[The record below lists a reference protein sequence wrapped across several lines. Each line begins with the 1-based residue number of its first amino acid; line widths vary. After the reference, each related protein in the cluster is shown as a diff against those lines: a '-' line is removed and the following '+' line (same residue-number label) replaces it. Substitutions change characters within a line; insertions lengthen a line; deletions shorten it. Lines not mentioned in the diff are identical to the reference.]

1 LTDTFSLQSASLA
14 ANAATVL
21 LANAI
26 EFKNLSTTI
35 DAKGEQDTVN
45 GFAGVDWT
53 LGGTHSVTSTNGYTF
68 NNVETVDVASQT
80 LNGTD
85 GDDAFTVNA
94 SAEVGA
100 DSMVFKHVATVA
112 AGTGTD
118 NVTTTGIGADL
129 TGSNY
134 ELKAAG
140 VTFNGIETASL
151 DSQKLTGTDTDNETF
166 EISTASNRVAVNG
179 MNLTSVAAID
189 AGSSTGDEITTTESV
204 NAELTGTDN
213 ELTASGINFSA
224 INNADLSNGAL
235 SGSDNAD
242 TFELSGVSLLANNIL
257 FSAINSLI
265 DAKGGNDQ
273 VTGEAGTDWNL
284 TEDNNQLSSTNF
296 QFQNIE
302 TADLVNE
309 SLVGTDTTSETFE
322 ISTVD
327 KEVTVNGMN
336 LTSVAAIDAGSSTG
350 DKITTTESVN
360 ADLTAADNALT
371 ASGIK
376 FTNLNSADLSQG
388 QLTGTNTENET
399 FEISTTANQVAVNGM
414 NLTSV
419 AAIDAG
425 SSTGDEITTTESV
438 NADLT
443 AADNALTASGIDF
456 TNVNSADLSQGQLT
470 GTDTKDETFEISTA
484 ANQVAVNGMNLT
496 SVAAIDAGSSATDAI
511 TTTELVDADLT
522 AADNALT
529 ASGINFTNVNSA
541 DLSQGQLTGT
551 DTKDETFDIST
562 AANQVVVNGMNL
574 TSVAAIDAGS
584 STGDEITTTES
595 VNADLTAA
603 DNALTASGIDFTNVN
618 SADLSQGQLTGTD
631 TKDETF
637 EISTADK
644 EVTVNGMN
652 LTSVAAIDAGSS
664 TGDKITTTESVNAD
678 LTAADNALTASGI
691 KFTNLNSADLSQGQL
706 TGTNTENETFEI
718 STTANQVA
726 VNGMNLT
733 SVAAIDAGS
742 STGDEITTTES
753 VDADLTT
760 ENNAINASG
769 IKFTNVNSADLSQG
783 QLTGTDAESETFEI
797 STAAN
802 QVAVNGM
809 NLTSVGAID
818 AGSSA
823 TDAITTTELVNAD
836 LTAENNALTASGI
849 NFTNVNS
856 ADLSQGQLTG
866 TDAESETFE
875 ISTAAN
881 AVAVNGMNLT
891 SVAAIDA
898 GASTGDAIT
907 TTESVNADLTAENN
921 ALTASSIKF
930 TNVNSADLSQG
941 QLTGTDTD
949 NETFEISTAANQVA
963 VNGMNL
969 TAVGSI
975 DAGSSI
981 GDGITTTELVNAD
994 LTTEN
999 NALTA
1004 SGIDFK
1010 QVNSADLSQG
1020 QLTGTDAESETFEIS
1035 TAANQVAVNGMNLT
1049 SVAAIDAGTSTGD
1062 AITTTESVNADLT
1075 ATDNALIASG
1085 IKFTNVNSIDL
1096 SQGQLTGTD
1105 TDNEIFEISTT
1116 ANQVAVNGMN
1126 LTSVAAIDAGSST
1139 GDEITTTE
1147 SVDAKLT
1154 GTDNELTASGID
1166 FSAINNADLSN
1177 GALSGS
1183 DNADTFELFGAS
1195 LLANNILFS
1204 AINSLIDAKGGND
1217 QVTGEAGTDW
1227 NLTEDNKQLSSTNF
1241 QFQNIEKAD
1250 LVGTTLI
1257 GTNSKDET
1265 FEISTADKEVTVNGM
1280 NLTSVAAINAGS
1292 SAGDAITTT
1301 ESVNAD
1307 LTAADNALT
1316 ASGIKFTNLN
1326 SADLSQGQ
1334 LTGTNTE
1341 NETFEISTTANQVAV
1356 NGMNLTSVAAIDA
1369 GSSTGDEITTT
1380 ESVNAD
1386 LTAADNALTAS
1397 GIDFTNVNSADL
1409 SQGQLTG
1416 TDTKDETFEISTA
1429 ANQVAVNGMN
1439 LTSVAAIDAGSS
1451 ATDAITTTELVDA
1464 DLTAADNA
1472 LTASGINFTNVNSA
1486 DLSQGQLTGTD
1497 TKDETFDIS
1506 TAANQVVVN
1515 GMNLTSVAAIDA
1527 GSSAGD
1533 AITTTELVDAD
1544 LTTENNA
1551 LTASGIKFTNV
1562 NSADLSQGQ
1571 LTGTDTDN
1579 EIFEISTTGNQVA
1592 VNGMNLT
1599 SVAAIDAGASAADA
1613 ITAVVAVNATLAAA
1627 QKALTASNIAF
1638 TNINAANLN
1647 SGALNGT
1654 NTEAETFQI
1663 STALNQVNVNGID
1676 LTNVSAIDAGTDL
1689 GDTVVTTELVNAAL
1703 TSDTN
1708 ALTASGINF
1717 SGLDSMDLSQ
1727 GVVTGTD
1734 SSETFEISNT
1744 NNAVTVNGMSLTA
1757 VSAVNAGSSTDDV
1770 VKVATGVQATADLT
1784 AVDNQILASA
1794 ITFNDV
1800 DTVNL
1805 GGGTL
1810 NGSNSE
1816 NEVYVVNTTAN
1827 ALAVK
1832 NMQFESVN
1840 AVNGGAD
1847 SIDSIATL
1855 GVAVDAQLT
1864 GADKQLLVSDITFSD
1879 ISSANMSGGR
1889 LSGSDEA
1896 DTIQLTSA
1904 GMAANEIN
1912 FYLINSAVDTQ
1923 GGDDTV
1929 IGRAGVDWTLT
1940 GTNGEINSV
1949 RYQFKNVENVDV
1961 VSEGVAGS
1969 AIAETFEL
1977 GTEESQVIV
1986 NQLTLSNVST
1996 VTADLNDTLLGTS
2009 GDDVFNVNSDT
2020 SVLTNSTTFDGMENL
2035 NGGEGQD
2042 TLISN
2047 VDGLA
2052 WIINQAS
2059 DGVNSLGDF
2068 LFSQFEV
2075 LNNNVGNLNLSTSLQ
2090 AVFAGESVSFI
2101 GGNSSTASIQ
2111 AVPSDMN
2118 LNFNGQEDVIIN
2130 STYVGKN
2137 AITGNLI
2144 AHLADINA
2152 SGDIDLD
2159 TEIDILNVST
2169 NDNRS
2174 INATFVQNGDL
2185 VLRTVDVGD
2194 SGTVILDS
2202 AVEGTGLLTTETR
2215 NEVNFV
2221 AKSVSIG
2228 TGKSD
2233 RQGAGLWEGVGS
2245 AADASQLTFD
2255 VSFNLDLEALYYVTP
2270 FFPNGAPIT
2279 SQLEGIESDSLISS
2293 QQSALIITDTV
2304 QNLAQLDPAIFE
2316 SLTPY
2321 IADANSIAGA
2331 DNYYASSE
2339 VPSTLDTAQ
2348 LAALLSSYEPTAA
2361 GGVNYD
2367 EYKLDGESEEDD
2379 DEKKKLAKKLSKA
2392 GTFVADDNSDIK
2404 VAYSESGEMLG
2415 VVKDYVFQAG
2425 DSLWSLSKRYLGNGF
2440 AWTEIAK
2447 QNPSIKNPS
2456 SIADGQI
2463 IKVVVKVSDE
2473 IGQILKSAI
2482 SAGGISKE
2490 GNSATLPASLRREV
2504 ALP

>member
-1 LTDTFSLQSASLA
+1 
-14 ANAATVL
+14 
-21 LANAI
+21 
-26 EFKNLSTTI
+26 
-35 DAKGEQDTVN
+35 
-45 GFAGVDWT
+45 
-53 LGGTHSVTSTNGYTF
+53 
-68 NNVETVDVASQT
+68 
-80 LNGTD
+80 
-85 GDDAFTVNA
+85 
-94 SAEVGA
+94 
-100 DSMVFKHVATVA
+100 
-112 AGTGTD
+112 
-118 NVTTTGIGADL
+118 
-129 TGSNY
+129 
-134 ELKAAG
+134 
-140 VTFNGIETASL
+140 
-151 DSQKLTGTDTDNETF
+151 
-166 EISTASNRVAVNG
+166 
-179 MNLTSVAAID
+179 
-189 AGSSTGDEITTTESV
+189 
-204 NAELTGTDN
+204 
-213 ELTASGINFSA
+213 
-224 INNADLSNGAL
+224 
-235 SGSDNAD
+235 
-242 TFELSGVSLLANNIL
+242 
-257 FSAINSLI
+257 
-265 DAKGGNDQ
+265 
-273 VTGEAGTDWNL
+273 
-284 TEDNNQLSSTNF
+284 
-296 QFQNIE
+296 
-302 TADLVNE
+302 
-309 SLVGTDTTSETFE
+309 
-322 ISTVD
+322 
-327 KEVTVNGMN
+327 
-336 LTSVAAIDAGSSTG
+336 
-350 DKITTTESVN
+350 
-360 ADLTAADNALT
+360 NALT
-371 ASGIK
+371 ASGID
-376 FTNLNSADLSQG
+376 FTQVNSADLSQG
-388 QLTGTNTENET
+388 QLTGTDTDNET

-419 AAIDAG
+419 AAI
-425 SSTGDEITTTESV
+425 
-438 NADLT
+438 N
-443 AADNALTASGIDF
+443 
-456 TNVNSADLSQGQLT
+456 
-470 GTDTKDETFEISTA
+470 
-484 ANQVAVNGMNLT
+484 
-496 SVAAIDAGSSATDAI
+496 AGSSAGDAI
-511 TTTELVDADLT
+511 TTTELV
-522 AADNALT
+522 
-529 ASGINFTNVNSA
+529 
-541 DLSQGQLTGT
+541 
-551 DTKDETFDIST
+551 
-562 AANQVVVNGMNL
+562 
-574 TSVAAIDAGS
+574 
-584 STGDEITTTES
+584 
-595 VNADLTAA
+595 NADLTAEN
-603 DNALTASGIDFTNVN
+603 NALNASGIKFTNVN

-644 EVTVNGMN
+644 AVTVNGMN
-652 LTSVAAIDAGSS
+652 LTSVAAI
-664 TGDKITTTESVNAD
+664 N
-678 LTAADNALTASGI
+678 
-691 KFTNLNSADLSQGQL
+691 
-706 TGTNTENETFEI
+706 
-718 STTANQVA
+718 
-726 VNGMNLT
+726 
-733 SVAAIDAGS
+733 
-742 STGDEITTTES
+742 
-753 VDADLTT
+753 
-760 ENNAINASG
+760 
-769 IKFTNVNSADLSQG
+769 
-783 QLTGTDAESETFEI
+783 
-797 STAAN
+797 
-802 QVAVNGM
+802 
-809 NLTSVGAID
+809 

-823 TDAITTTELVNAD
+823 GDAITTTELVNAD

-849 NFTNVNS
+849 DFT
-856 ADLSQGQLTG
+856 Q
-866 TDAESETFE
+866 
-875 ISTAAN
+875 
-881 AVAVNGMNLT
+881 
-891 SVAAIDA
+891 
-898 GASTGDAIT
+898 
-907 TTESVNADLTAENN
+907 
-921 ALTASSIKF
+921 
-930 TNVNSADLSQG
+930 VNSADLSQG

-949 NETFEISTAANQVA
+949 N
-963 VNGMNL
+963 
-969 TAVGSI
+969 
-975 DAGSSI
+975 
-981 GDGITTTELVNAD
+981 
-994 LTTEN
+994 
-999 NALTA
+999 
-1004 SGIDFK
+1004 
-1010 QVNSADLSQG
+1010 
-1020 QLTGTDAESETFEIS
+1020 ETFEIS

-1062 AITTTESVNADLT
+1062 AITTTELVNADLT
-1075 ATDNALIASG
+1075 AENNAL
-1085 IKFTNVNSIDL
+1085 K
-1096 SQGQLTGTD
+1096 
-1105 TDNEIFEISTT
+1105 
-1116 ANQVAVNGMN
+1116 
-1126 LTSVAAIDAGSST
+1126 
-1139 GDEITTTE
+1139 
-1147 SVDAKLT
+1147 
-1154 GTDNELTASGID
+1154 
-1166 FSAINNADLSN
+1166 
-1177 GALSGS
+1177 
-1183 DNADTFELFGAS
+1183 
-1195 LLANNILFS
+1195 
-1204 AINSLIDAKGGND
+1204 
-1217 QVTGEAGTDW
+1217 
-1227 NLTEDNKQLSSTNF
+1227 
-1241 QFQNIEKAD
+1241 
-1250 LVGTTLI
+1250 
-1257 GTNSKDET
+1257 
-1265 FEISTADKEVTVNGM
+1265 
-1280 NLTSVAAINAGS
+1280 
-1292 SAGDAITTT
+1292 
-1301 ESVNAD
+1301 
-1307 LTAADNALT
+1307 
-1316 ASGIKFTNLN
+1316 
-1326 SADLSQGQ
+1326 
-1334 LTGTNTE
+1334 
-1341 NETFEISTTANQVAV
+1341 
-1356 NGMNLTSVAAIDA
+1356 
-1369 GSSTGDEITTT
+1369 
-1380 ESVNAD
+1380 
-1386 LTAADNALTAS
+1386 
-1397 GIDFTNVNSADL
+1397 
-1409 SQGQLTG
+1409 
-1416 TDTKDETFEISTA
+1416 
-1429 ANQVAVNGMN
+1429 
-1439 LTSVAAIDAGSS
+1439 
-1451 ATDAITTTELVDA
+1451 
-1464 DLTAADNA
+1464 
-1472 LTASGINFTNVNSA
+1472 ASGINFTNVNSA

-1497 TKDETFDIS
+1497 TVNETFEIS
-1506 TAANQVVVN
+1506 TADKAVTVN

-1527 GSSAGD
+1527 GTS
-1533 AITTTELVDAD
+1533 
-1544 LTTENNA
+1544 
-1551 LTASGIKFTNV
+1551 
-1562 NSADLSQGQ
+1562 
-1571 LTGTDTDN
+1571 TG
-1579 EIFEISTTGNQVA
+1579 
-1592 VNGMNLT
+1592 
-1599 SVAAIDAGASAADA
+1599 DA
-1613 ITAVVAVNATLAAA
+1613 ITAVVAVDATLAAA

-1708 ALTASGINF
+1708 AITASGINF

-1757 VSAVNAGSSTDDV
+1757 VSAVNAGLSTDDV

-1855 GVAVDAQLT
+1855 GVTVDAQLT

-1912 FYLINSAVDTQ
+1912 FYLINSAVDIQ

-1961 VSEGVAGS
+1961 VSEGVVGS
-1969 AIAETFEL
+1969 VTAETFEL

-2020 SVLTNSTTFDGMENL
+2020 SVITNSTTFDGMENL

-2090 AVFAGESVSFI
+2090 AVFAGESLTS
-2101 GGNSSTASIQ
+2101 
-2111 AVPSDMN
+2111 SDMS

-2245 AADASQLTFD
+2245 SADASQLTFD

-2293 QQSALIITDTV
+2293 QQSALIVTDTV

-2367 EYKLDGESEEDD
+2367 EYKLDGESEED

>member
-1 LTDTFSLQSASLA
+1 MTKNTNTSKNVTTAATGFLPKLKQLAEAIRNANLIAAGIRGSLLGSLIAGQIVMPVAVLALPTGAEVKEGLANFGGDQVTGIDVVNQTSSRVVIDWQTFDIGSAETLTFNQAETDIAVNNVIGGSFSKILGSINAQGNIVLVNPNGLVFADGASINVGGLVASTLSLDTSYDLTDFVNDTENTVGLVFKDSGSASALTSNAVITASGLNATSSVVFLGGQVTNAGTINASVVNMIGADGATITFGSDVLGIESIVGASVASSVVNSGTIAASQITLEASTAANLLDAAVNNTGTIQATGIATIDGEIRLVSSVQDASAVASVSNSGNLTAVKGDSANNAAITIQGSEVSIGSGVSTDDKVISVDTGSLVINAGDVNVAVDSLTIEDGISFSGDAGSMNAYATALDVSNASSSYKDLNLVGENKALTIGTSDTTKLKVNNLTSVSGSGSTLNGTTGADAFTVNSASEVGADSITFTGVGIVAADAGSDSVTTTGIGADLTGANYELKAAGIIFKDVETASLDGQALAGSDLTDTFSLQSASSA
-14 ANAATVL
+14 ADAATVL

-26 EFKNLSTTI
+26 QFKNLSSTI
-35 DAKGEQDTVN
+35 DAKGDQDTVN

-53 LGGTHSVTSTNGYTF
+53 LGSTNSVTSTNGYTF
-68 NNVETVDVASQT
+68 NNIEIVDVASQT
-80 LNGTD
+80 LNGTM
-85 GDDAFTVNA
+85 GDDAFTVNNA
-94 SAEVGA
+94 DQVIANEITFKSVTNVAAGGGSDHLTTSGVDADLTGTDNELEASGITFKDIETASLNNQTLNGTASDDDFTINGSAEVGA
-100 DSMVFKHVATVA
+100 DSIVFSNVGSVE
-112 AGTGTD
+112 AGDGRD
-118 NVTTTGIGADL
+118 NVTT
-129 TGSNY
+129 S
-134 ELKAAG
+134 
-140 VTFNGIETASL
+140 S
-151 DSQKLTGTDTDNETF
+151 
-166 EISTASNRVAVNG
+166 
-179 MNLTSVAAID
+179 ID
-189 AGSSTGDEITTTESV
+189 
-204 NAELTGTDN
+204 AELTGTDN
-213 ELTASGINFSA
+213 QLKASGITFAGVETANLNSQTLNGTASDDEFTVNGSAEVGAYGIVFSNVGSVEA
-224 INNADLSNGAL
+224 GD
-235 SGSDNAD
+235 GSDNVTTSGIGAD
-242 TFELSGVSLLANNIL
+242 LTDTDNELKASGITFTDIQTANL
-257 FSAINSLI
+257 DGQTL
-265 DAKGGNDQ
+265 
-273 VTGEAGTDWNL
+273 AGTD
-284 TEDNNQLSSTNF
+284 TDN
-296 QFQNIE
+296 
-302 TADLVNE
+302 
-309 SLVGTDTTSETFE
+309 
-322 ISTVD
+322 
-327 KEVTVNGMN
+327 
-336 LTSVAAIDAGSSTG
+336 
-350 DKITTTESVN
+350 
-360 ADLTAADNALT
+360 
-371 ASGIK
+371 
-376 FTNLNSADLSQG
+376 
-388 QLTGTNTENET
+388 
-399 FEISTTANQVAVNGM
+399 
-414 NLTSV
+414 
-419 AAIDAG
+419 
-425 SSTGDEITTTESV
+425 
-438 NADLT
+438 
-443 AADNALTASGIDF
+443 
-456 TNVNSADLSQGQLT
+456 
-470 GTDTKDETFEISTA
+470 
-484 ANQVAVNGMNLT
+484 
-496 SVAAIDAGSSATDAI
+496 
-511 TTTELVDADLT
+511 
-522 AADNALT
+522 
-529 ASGINFTNVNSA
+529 
-541 DLSQGQLTGT
+541 
-551 DTKDETFDIST
+551 
-562 AANQVVVNGMNL
+562 
-574 TSVAAIDAGS
+574 
-584 STGDEITTTES
+584 
-595 VNADLTAA
+595 
-603 DNALTASGIDFTNVN
+603 
-618 SADLSQGQLTGTD
+618 
-631 TKDETF
+631 ETF

-664 TGDKITTTESVNAD
+664 A
-678 LTAADNALTASGI
+678 
-691 KFTNLNSADLSQGQL
+691 
-706 TGTNTENETFEI
+706 
-718 STTANQVA
+718 
-726 VNGMNLT
+726 
-733 SVAAIDAGS
+733 
-742 STGDEITTTES
+742 
-753 VDADLTT
+753 
-760 ENNAINASG
+760 
-769 IKFTNVNSADLSQG
+769 
-783 QLTGTDAESETFEI
+783 
-797 STAAN
+797 
-802 QVAVNGM
+802 
-809 NLTSVGAID
+809 
-818 AGSSA
+818 
-823 TDAITTTELVNAD
+823 
-836 LTAENNALTASGI
+836 
-849 NFTNVNS
+849 
-856 ADLSQGQLTG
+856 
-866 TDAESETFE
+866 
-875 ISTAAN
+875 
-881 AVAVNGMNLT
+881 
-891 SVAAIDA
+891 
-898 GASTGDAIT
+898 GDAIT
-907 TTESVNADLTAENN
+907 TTESVNAE
-921 ALTASSIKF
+921 
-930 TNVNSADLSQG
+930 
-941 QLTGTDTD
+941 LTGT
-949 NETFEISTAANQVA
+949 N
-963 VNGMNL
+963 
-969 TAVGSI
+969 
-975 DAGSSI
+975 
-981 GDGITTTELVNAD
+981 
-994 LTTEN
+994 
-999 NALTA
+999 
-1004 SGIDFK
+1004 
-1010 QVNSADLSQG
+1010 
-1020 QLTGTDAESETFEIS
+1020 
-1035 TAANQVAVNGMNLT
+1035 
-1049 SVAAIDAGTSTGD
+1049 
-1062 AITTTESVNADLT
+1062 
-1075 ATDNALIASG
+1075 
-1085 IKFTNVNSIDL
+1085 
-1096 SQGQLTGTD
+1096 
-1105 TDNEIFEISTT
+1105 
-1116 ANQVAVNGMN
+1116 
-1126 LTSVAAIDAGSST
+1126 
-1139 GDEITTTE
+1139 
-1147 SVDAKLT
+1147 
-1154 GTDNELTASGID
+1154 NELTASGIS

-1177 GALSGS
+1177 GVLGGSG
-1183 DNADTFELFGAS
+1183 NADTFELSGAS

-1241 QFQNIEKAD
+1241 QFQNIETAD
-1250 LVGTTLI
+1250 LVGSKLI
-1257 GTNSKDET
+1257 
-1265 FEISTADKEVTVNGM
+1265 
-1280 NLTSVAAINAGS
+1280 
-1292 SAGDAITTT
+1292 
-1301 ESVNAD
+1301 
-1307 LTAADNALT
+1307 
-1316 ASGIKFTNLN
+1316 
-1326 SADLSQGQ
+1326 
-1334 LTGTNTE
+1334 
-1341 NETFEISTTANQVAV
+1341 
-1356 NGMNLTSVAAIDA
+1356 
-1369 GSSTGDEITTT
+1369 
-1380 ESVNAD
+1380 
-1386 LTAADNALTAS
+1386 
-1397 GIDFTNVNSADL
+1397 
-1409 SQGQLTG
+1409 G
-1416 TDTKDETFEISTA
+1416 TDTKDETFEISSA
-1429 ANQVAVNGMN
+1429 DNKVAVNGMN
-1439 LTSVAAIDAGSS
+1439 LTSVGAVDAGSS
-1451 ATDAITTTELVDA
+1451 TGDAITTTESVNA

-1486 DLSQGQLTGTD
+1486 DLSQGKLTGSDIDNETFEISTAANAVTVNGMSLISVGAIDAGTSAGDAITTTELVNADLTTENNALTASGIDFTNVNSADLSQGQLTGTD
-1497 TKDETFDIS
+1497 AESETFEISTVTNAVAVNGMNLTSVGAVDAGSSTDDAITTTELVNADLTAANNALTASGINFTQVNSADLSQGQLTGTNTKDEIFEISSADNKVAVNGMNLTSVGAVDAGTNTGDAITTTESVNANLTAENNALTASGIDFTNVNSADLSQGQLTGTDSKNETFEIS
-1506 TAANQVVVN
+1506 TADNKVAVN
-1515 GMNLTSVAAIDA
+1515 GINLTSVAAIDA

-1533 AITTTELVDAD
+1533 AIT
-1544 LTTENNA
+1544 
-1551 LTASGIKFTNV
+1551 
-1562 NSADLSQGQ
+1562 
-1571 LTGTDTDN
+1571 
-1579 EIFEISTTGNQVA
+1579 
-1592 VNGMNLT
+1592 
-1599 SVAAIDAGASAADA
+1599 
-1613 ITAVVAVNATLAAA
+1613 AVVAVDATLAAA
-1627 QKALTASNIAF
+1627 QKELTASSIVF

-1757 VSAVNAGSSTDDV
+1757 VSAVNAGSSMDDV

-1784 AVDNQILASA
+1784 AVDNQISASA

-1800 DTVNL
+1800 DTVKL

-1832 NMQFESVN
+1832 NMQFESVDV
-1840 AVNGGAD
+1840 VNGGAD

-1940 GTNGEINSV
+1940 GINGEINSV

-1961 VSEGVAGS
+1961 VSEGVTGS

-1977 GTEESQVIV
+1977 GAEESQVIV
-1986 NQLTLSNVST
+1986 NQLTLSNVAT

-2020 SVLTNSTTFDGMENL
+2020 SVITNSTTFDGMENL

-2118 LNFNGQEDVIIN
+2118 LNFNGQKDVIIN

-2144 AHLADINA
+2144 AHLADVNA

-2185 VLRTVDVGD
+2185 VLRTIDVGD

-2245 AADASQLTFD
+2245 SADASQLTFD

-2379 DEKKKLAKKLSKA
+2379 EKKKLAKKLSKA